1 MTRLAANILIID
13 DDTDVLHSARMA
25 LKPTFTQITAESQP
39 QQINYLLNQH
49 EYDVILLD
57 MNYTAGAT
65 SGREGLMWLQN
76 IIERKPA
83 QQVVMITAYGD
94 IKLAVEAMKIGAT
107 DFVVKPWDNEK
118 LQATVRA
125 AYQLS
130 KSQQEVK
137 QLHEKHSGMKS
148 LLNQTKVEIIGRSP
162 AMKELFRMTDKV
174 ADTDANIIIFGENG
188 TGKELLAKSIH
199 EKSDRRDNVFVK
211 VDLGT
216 ISETLFE
223 SEMFGHIKG
232 SFTDARQDKIGRFE
246 LAQGGTLFLDEIG
259 NLSLP
264 LQAKLLTAIQH
275 KTVTRVGSATPIDID
290 CRIISATNNNLFEMV
305 TNSEFREDLLY
316 RLNTVELSVPA
327 LAERPEDVPLLA
339 DHFLQIFAHKYRKGT
354 LKLSNK
360 SYSLL
365 QRHLWPGNIRELQ
378 HAMER
383 AVIMSDDSI
392 LQPHH
397 FLLQSSKPK
406 PSYSSTINLNEIEK
420 ETIEIAIAK
429 HKGNISKAAKELGLG
444 RTTIYRKMDKYG
456 IKY

>member
-1 MTRLAANILIID
+1 MNRLTANILIID
-13 DDTDVLHSARMA
+13 DDLDVLHSARMA
-25 LKPTFTQITAESQP
+25 LKPIFTQITAESQP
-39 QQINYLLNQH
+39 QQINYLLNQNV
-49 EYDVILLD
+49 YDVILLD
-57 MNYTAGAT
+57 MNYTTGAT

-76 IIERKPA
+76 IIDKKPT

-130 KSQQEVK
+130 QSQREVK
-137 QLHEKHSGMKS
+137 QLREKQSGMKA
-148 LLNQTKVEIIGRSP
+148 LLNQPGVEIIGQSP
-162 AMKELFRMTDKV
+162 TMKELFRMTDKV
-174 ADTDANIIIFGENG
+174 ATTDANVIIFGENG
-188 TGKELLAKSIH
+188 TGKELLAQFIH
-199 EKSDRRDNVFVK
+199 EKSERRENVFVK

-216 ISETLFE
+216 ISESLFE
-223 SEMFGHIKG
+223 SEMFGHTKG

-275 KTVTRVGSATPIDID
+275 KTITRVGSTTPISID

-305 TNSEFREDLLY
+305 EKGEFREDLLY
-316 RLNTVELSVPA
+316 RLNTVELMVPA
-327 LAERPEDVPLLA
+327 LAKRPEDIPLLA
-339 DHFLQIFAHKYRKGT
+339 DHFIQIFANKYRKGAM
-354 LKLSNK
+354 KLSRK
-360 SYSLL
+360 SYDLL
-365 QRHLWPGNIRELQ
+365 SKHLWPGNIRELQ

-383 AVIMSDDSI
+383 AVIMSDEST

-406 PSYSSTINLNEIEK
+406 VSPSNSVNLNEIEK

-429 HKGNISKAAKELGLG
+429 HQGNISKAAKELGLG